1 MCNNCNS
8 AFYPRSNII
17 SSLLDTDFYK
27 LTMMQGVLHQFPDAH
42 VEWAFK
48 SRNDENLLPYMDEI
62 KKQIDNLKHLKLTN
76 DEEEYLKTI
85 SYFKPD
91 FIRFLKLFRFDP
103 SYVEVE
109 DQDGQLSIRLAG
121 PWLHVI
127 LFEIV
132 ILAIVS
138 EVRNRTL
145 YPNAT
150 TDDAIIKLSTK
161 LSEMHDSWDDELLSE
176 FKLADFGTRRRFSSK
191 IQSEVISY
199 MIAHFPG
206 EFVGTS
212 NVHLAML
219 YGIKPIGT
227 MAHEW
232 AMAQQQLG
240 GHRLADCQKEMQ
252 ESWVKEYRGELGIA
266 LTDCVTTDSFLKDHD
281 LYFAKLFDGLRHD
294 SGSPFVFADKCITH
308 YESLGI
314 DPLSK
319 TLVFSDGL
327 KFDVCRDILEY
338 CKDRINVSFGI
349 GTNLTCDLS
358 GVEPLNI
365 VVKMISC
372 DGQPVAKIS
381 DSPGKTMCEDEQFV
395 DYLKHVF
402 DV

>member
-1 MCNNCNS
+1 MNS
-8 AFYPRSNII
+8 AFSSSDKIVG
-17 SSLLDTDFYK
+17 SLLDTDFYK

-48 SRNDENLLPYMDEI
+48 SRNDEDLLPYKDEI
-62 KKQIDNLKHLKLTN
+62 QRQINMLSQIKLSS

-85 SYFKPD
+85 PYFKPD

-103 SYVEVE
+103 SYVQVE
-109 DQDGQLSIRLAG
+109 EIDHKLSIRLAG

-138 EVRNRTL
+138 EVRNRAL
-145 YPNAT
+145 YPNVT
-150 TDDAIIKLSTK
+150 LDDVLDKLSTK
-161 LSEMHDSWDDELLSE
+161 LQEIEGWDLTTIDY
-176 FKLADFGTRRRFSSK
+176 FKLADFGTRRRFSRK
-191 IQSEVISY
+191 AQGEVISY
-199 MIAHFPG
+199 MTSNFPG
-206 EFVGTS
+206 TFVGTS
-212 NVHLAML
+212 NVFYAMH
-219 YGIKPIGT
+219 YGLKPIGT

-232 AMAQQQLG
+232 AMAHQQLG
-240 GHRLADCQKEMQ
+240 GHRLADFQKEMQ

-266 LTDCVTTDSFLKDHD
+266 LTDCVTTDSFLKNHD

-294 SGSPFVFADKCITH
+294 SGDPKVFADKCIEH

-327 KFDVCRDILEY
+327 NFEVCKDIIEY
-338 CKDRINVSFGI
+338 CMDRIIVSFGI
-349 GTNLTCDLS
+349 GTNLTCDIE
-358 GVEPLNI
+358 GVKPLNI

-372 DGQPVAKIS
+372 NGQPVAKIS
-381 DSPGKTMCEDEQFV
+381 DAPGKTMCEDEEYV
-395 DYLKHVF
+395 SYLKHVF
-402 DV
+402 KV